1 MNSDDKSYSR
11 HRAQSPALLFY
22 AFMLLLAWVPL
33 PMASNRVW
41 AWSIMEGY
49 IFVMAIAWLILFS
62 IGRAELTKAF
72 LTAKPVLLLLLIWL
86 LFVLLQFIPL
96 PINFIEIISPQAAA
110 LFNAVPGINHENIT
124 ISVDPYSTKTAWI
137 KSVAYVLFFIFTL
150 LLIDTRKRV
159 KILVFVIIFS
169 GFAQAL
175 YGSLMTLSGLEYG
188 FFVKK
193 LSSLNV
199 ASGTFINRNHFANFL
214 IMSLAVGVG
223 WMISKTNPSD
233 EKQSRKQHFLA
244 VTQWIL
250 SGKISMRLVLVAIV
264 VGLVLTRSRM
274 GNISFFFSLVSTG
287 VLMWHFSKQSK
298 LKLLALFAS
307 LVVVDVYVMGTWFGI
322 DQVVDRIQ
330 QTSLTTE
337 MRPNLFEYSIKLWS
351 DYLWVGSGLD
361 TFYSTFPAY
370 KSAGMPGFFDH
381 AHNDYIELLT
391 EVGVIGFCLIVP
403 VVILSFGVGL
413 DAMRNSASRVMRGI
427 AFASVMT
434 IIAQMMHAS
443 VDFSLRIPAN
453 AAYMMVIMAMAWI
466 ATSGV
471 RN

>member
-1 MNSDDKSYSR
+1 MNSVDNTFSR
-11 HRAQSPALLFY
+11 HRASAPAPIFY

-33 PMASNRVW
+33 PMASNRAW

-49 IFVMAIAWLILFS
+49 IFIMAVVWLILFS

-72 LTAKPVLLLLLIWL
+72 VVAKPILYLLLLWL

-96 PINFIEIISPQAAA
+96 PINFIKFISPQAAA
-110 LFNAVPGINHENIT
+110 LFSAVSGINPDNIT
-124 ISVDPYSTKTAWI
+124 ISVDPHATKIAWI

-175 YGSLMTLSGLEYG
+175 YGSIMTLSGLEYG

-193 LSSLNV
+193 LYSLNV
-199 ASGTFINRNHFANFL
+199 ASGTFINRNHFANFI

-223 WMISKTNPSD
+223 WMISKTDPSAG
-233 EKQSRKQHFLA
+233 EQNRKQQFLA
-244 VTQWIL
+244 ITQWIL

-274 GNISFFFSLVSTG
+274 GNISFFFSLISTG
-287 VLMWHFSKQSK
+287 ILMWHFSKQSK
-298 LKLLALFAS
+298 LKLLALFVS
-307 LVVVDVYVMGTWFGI
+307 MIIVDIYVMGAWFGI

-330 QTSLTTE
+330 QTSITTE
-337 MRPNLFEYSIKLWS
+337 MRPHLFENSVKLWS
-351 DYLWVGSGLD
+351 DYLWVGSGLE

-370 KSAGMPGFFDH
+370 KGAGMPGFFDH
-381 AHNDYIELLT
+381 VHNDYLELLT
-391 EVGVIGFCLIVP
+391 EVGIVGFCLIVP
-403 VVILSFGVGL
+403 VVVLSFWVGM
-413 DAMRNSASRVMRGI
+413 DAMRNNTSRVMRGI

-453 AAYMMVIMAMAWI
+453 AAYMMVIMAMSWI
-466 ATSGV
+466 ATAGV
-471 RN
+471 KN

>member
-1 MNSDDKSYSR
+1 MNSVDSIY
-11 HRAQSPALLFY
+11 HRYKAKSPAPLYY
-22 AFMLLLAWVPL
+22 AFMLLLVWVPL
-33 PMASNRVW
+33 PHASNRPW

-49 IFVMAIAWLILFS
+49 LFILAIVWLVLYS
-62 IGRAELTKAF
+62 MGRVELTKAF
-72 LTAKPVLLLLLIWL
+72 LVAKPVLLLLLLWL
-86 LFVLLQFIPL
+86 LFVLAQFIPL
-96 PINFIEIISPQAAA
+96 PLDYVEFISPQAAA
-110 LFNAVPGINHENIT
+110 LHKAVPGINLDRIT
-124 ISVDPYSTKTAWI
+124 LSVDPHATKTGWM
-137 KSVAYVLFFIFTL
+137 KSVAYTLFFIFTL

-159 KILVFVIIFS
+159 KILIFVIIFS
-169 GFAQAL
+169 GFAQAF
-175 YGSLMTLSGLEYG
+175 YGSLMTLSGIEYG

-214 IMSLAVGVG
+214 IMSLAVGIG
-223 WMISKTNPSD
+223 WMISKTNHT
-233 EKQSRKQHFLA
+233 EGEQSRKQQFLA

-287 VLMWHFSKQSK
+287 LLMWHFSKQSK
-298 LKLLALFAS
+298 LKLLALFVS
-307 LVVVDVYVMGTWFGI
+307 LIIVDIYVMGAWFGI

-330 QTSLTTE
+330 QTNLTTE
-337 MRPNLFEYSIKLWS
+337 MRPDLFEYSILLWN
-351 DYLWVGSGLD
+351 DYLWVGSGLE

-370 KSAGMPGFFDH
+370 KGVGMSGFFDH
-381 AHNDYIELLT
+381 VHNDYLELLG
-391 EVGVIGFCLIVP
+391 EVGIIGFCLIVP
-403 VVILSFGVGL
+403 VVILSFAVGL
-413 DAMRNSASRVMRGI
+413 DAMRNNSSRVMRGI

-434 IIAQMMHAS
+434 IIAQLMHAS

-453 AAYMMVIMAMAWI
+453 AAYMMVIMALSWI
-466 ATSGV
+466 ATVGV